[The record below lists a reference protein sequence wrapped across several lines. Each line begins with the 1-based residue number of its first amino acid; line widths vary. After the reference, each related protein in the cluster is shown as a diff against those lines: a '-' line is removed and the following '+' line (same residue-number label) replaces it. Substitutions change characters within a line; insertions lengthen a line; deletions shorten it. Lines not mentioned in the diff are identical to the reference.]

1 VTGDDAKAKHH
12 MLKAAQDF
20 AMDHS
25 MGRVAQVHVKIRG
38 WEK

>member
-1 VTGDDAKAKHH
+1 
-12 MLKAAQDF
+12 MLKAAKDF
-20 AMDHS
+20 AMDHY